1 MPNKK
6 APSKHGSKGPR
17 QNPHSSKPSE
27 SREGQAASPFMF
39 RDRSGKVHVIGQR
52 PGAASRPAEPGRGP
66 VQTAGPSRAGQHPAA
81 SKGRTYLPHELD
93 KSEAAARKHQ
103 HGEKRKF
110 EKPGEHKRGPQKPM
124 TPGQR
129 RRFGREH
136 APLDAEG
143 ATLRGSVDK
152 NRKGFAFI
160 SFVDRKIED
169 VFVPPHWADR
179 VFHGD
184 RVEVTVDHRGEL
196 KNLKVLEHRFREI
209 VGRFE
214 AHPTRSDQGWVV
226 YERKRAREEVFVPSV
241 TLAAR
246 TGQWVRCSLEFHEEG
261 PFNVTG
267 SVLDVYGEE
276 LPATADVG
284 MIAAEYGLVE
294 EHSAEAEAEARSFH
308 LEIPGRDLDGREDLR
323 HVPFITIDG
332 ETARDFDDAVYVERR
347 KSGFRLWVAIADVS
361 HYVTPKTALD
371 REALSR
377 GTSVYFPERAF
388 HMLPHALSTHLCSLR
403 PKEPRLAM
411 VCWIDY
417 DRNGKAVDVDVM
429 EAVIESKRRATYNE
443 IAAEFSETGK
453 DPNWQYK
460 AHFELYQL
468 IRKTRADR
476 GSIDFDLPEA
486 DVLVDAQGEPQ
497 SIENRERNDAHRLI
511 EEFMIAANEAVTRW
525 MMEMEWPFVYRVH
538 DQPSLASLQKFEALA
553 ATVGIHVDLTSA
565 EVDPRTL
572 AEIVRKVQG
581 HAAQDLINMAML
593 RSLKQA
599 IYSATHGIHYG
610 LASEAYTHFTSPIRR
625 YPDLVVHRLIRWALD
640 VRKGALKS
648 LKKHEREELEEEL
661 AEVAEHCSYR
671 ERVAAEAD
679 REATRLKQ
687 VRFMKKRLGEQFE
700 AKVIGVSEAGLFMM
714 IPDPYVEGLVPKDSL
729 LDDFFEFNEDKM
741 ILFGRRTRKSYR
753 IGDRLMI
760 QVIRADLDR
769 RQIDFALAEHA
780 EAVLRTQPAGG
791 APATRESRDP
801 WSSRNSSG
809 GGRGPR
815 AGERGGRPAKGS
827 GKGRSGPG
835 SSKGSGGNRAG
846 SKGSRRRR

>member
-6 APSKHGSKGPR
+6 DKSKSGSKGHR
-17 QNPHSSKPSE
+17 EHKHSSKPSE

-52 PGAASRPAEPGRGP
+52 PGAARPGAEDRKQLGAPK
-66 VQTAGPSRAGQHPAA
+66 QQPAA
-81 SKGRTYLPHELD
+81 SRTFLPHELD
-93 KSEAAARKHQ
+93 KSEAAARKH
-103 HGEKRKF
+103 HRGRPEKSGKF
-110 EKPGEHKRGPQKPM
+110 DKPRGHERGGQKWDQNRAA

-129 RRFGREH
+129 RRFEREH

-169 VFVPPHWADR
+169 VFVPPHWADK

-241 TLAAR
+241 TLGAR
-246 TGQWVRCSLEFHEEG
+246 TGQWVRCGLEFHEEG
-261 PFNVTG
+261 PFTVTG

-294 EHSAEAEAEARSFH
+294 EHSKEAEAEARSFH

-347 KSGFRLWVAIADVS
+347 KSGYRLWVAIADVS
-361 HYVTPKTALD
+361 HYVTPSTALD

-417 DRNGKAVDVDVM
+417 DRNGRPQDVDVM
-429 EAVIESKRRATYNE
+429 EAVIESKRRATYTE
-443 IAAEFSETGK
+443 IAAEFAELGK
-453 DPNWQYK
+453 DPHWQYK
-460 AHFELYQL
+460 PHFELYQL
-468 IRKTRADR
+468 IRKTRSDR

-525 MMEMEWPFVYRVH
+525 MMEMEWPFVYRIH

-640 VRKGALKS
+640 VKSGKLKS

-700 AKVIGVSEAGLFMM
+700 AKVIGVSETGLFMM

-780 EAVLRTQPAGG
+780 EAVLRTMPAGG
-791 APATRESRDP
+791 VPQGREVRDP
-801 WSSRNSSG
+801 WSSRGGGPRDRGQRRPGKDGKRSG
-809 GGRGPR
+809 GPNTR
-815 AGERGGRPAKGS
+815 ATEPSGHGKKTGQKRP
-827 GKGRSGPG
+827 
-835 SSKGSGGNRAG
+835 
-846 SKGSRRRR
+846 RRRSR